1 MNSNHASLPVKDRS
15 SAEAMRVHILFV
27 KRICKFRFIA
37 VTIFHGTAKD
47 VLMFLIRGRDDVHDI
62 SGINLPNRRHQGFD
76 YFGEKGKSDHN
87 QTGPRG

>member
-1 MNSNHASLPVKDRS
+1 
-15 SAEAMRVHILFV
+15 
-27 KRICKFRFIA
+27 
-37 VTIFHGTAKD
+37 
-47 VLMFLIRGRDDVHDI
+47 MFLIRGRDDVHDI